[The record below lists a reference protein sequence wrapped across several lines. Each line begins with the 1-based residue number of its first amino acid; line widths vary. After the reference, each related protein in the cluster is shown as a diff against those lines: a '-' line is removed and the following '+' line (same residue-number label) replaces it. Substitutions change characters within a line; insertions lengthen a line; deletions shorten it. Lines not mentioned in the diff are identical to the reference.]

1 MPDKIRLPIPGSWRG
16 DSSLIRLSR
25 LKISIVNDT
34 KSIRKSRLTH
44 HVLFPLVFSFS
55 SRMLENKFENKN
67 ENRNIYLVFVEII
80 ETLMNNNKLGK

>member
-44 HVLFPLVFSFS
+44 VLFPLVFSFS

-80 ETLMNNNKLGK
+80 DE